1 MKNKISVII
10 VTFHSEKI
18 IMETIK
24 YFASQEIIIVEC
36 SGNQNLKED
45 LLKKNSNI
53 KFILAEKNIGYGA
66 GNNLGIRESSNEEIL
81 ILNPDSLMDEKNIKE
96 LFNYMNTI
104 DNYGILCPS
113 LEDDTCKTFSK
124 KINYKPIKV
133 GWDAIGKGL
142 ISGCALLLNK
152 KKLKN
157 DIFFD
162 ENIFM
167 YKEDTDMIKRVNEKK
182 IDIYYLP
189 YSSVKH
195 IGSSSHNKSYNY
207 EIEIS
212 RQFHWPYGN
221 VYFYLKHFG
230 FLITLKKWGRKYFS
244 SIIKTIFYFLI
255 INKKYKIYLARFLGI
270 SSALLKI
277 KAWYRPKI

>member
-18 IMETIK
+18 IMQTIK
-24 YFASQEIIIVEC
+24 HFSNQEIIVVEC
-36 SGNQNLKED
+36 SGNYNLKED
-45 LLKKNSNI
+45 LLKANSKI
-53 KFILAEKNIGYGA
+53 KFILAEKNLGYGA
-66 GNNLGIRESSNEEIL
+66 GNNLGIKKSSNEDVL
-81 ILNPDSLMDEKNIKE
+81 ILNPDALMDEKNIKE
-96 LFNYMNTI
+96 LLKYINTI
-104 DNYGILCPS
+104 KDYGILCPS
-113 LEDDTCKTFSK
+113 LERDICKNFSK
-124 KINYKPIKV
+124 KNNYIPVKV
-133 GWDAIGKGL
+133 SWKAIGEGL

-152 KKLKN
+152 KKLKDN
-157 DIFFD
+157 IFFD

-182 IDIYYLP
+182 ISVYFLP
-189 YSSVKH
+189 LSTVKH
-195 IGSSSHNKSYNY
+195 IGTSSHNKKYNH

-230 FLITLKKWGRKYFS
+230 FLFTLKKWGRKYFS

-255 INKKYKIYLARFLGI
+255 INKKYKIYFARFLGI